1 MRALAAAGVVLAL
14 VPACSDA
21 GPAAGTTT
29 TVAAATTAS
38 TSTSTSSTVAPTT
51 VPPTAPPLTPEELT
65 AEVAA
70 TFQLVFSPGTQDATL
85 VENADAHAATLD
97 ELRARPNADT
107 VVALVSATALTNAE
121 CLTAGVT
128 APCALAVWTLTYK
141 GHELL
146 SEAIGHAVYDD
157 GVWKVADRTWCT
169 IVQQSVPTPAG
180 C

>member
-1 MRALAAAGVVLAL
+1 MA
-14 VPACSDA
+14 
-21 GPAAGTTT
+21 TTT
-29 TVAAATTAS
+29 AP
-38 TSTSTSSTVAPTT
+38 TSTSTSVAPTT
-51 VPPTAPPLTPEELT
+51 VPPTAPPLTPEQLT

-107 VVALVSATALTNAE
+107 LVALVSATALTNAE

-146 SEAIGHAVYDD
+146 SEAIGHAVYVD